1 MRSSIFA
8 ALARRA
14 GTAPTSQERRRF
26 LAASAAA
33 GAGLLLSMSGCTA
46 PGRGRGSGGRAIVIG
61 AGFAGLACAYELTRS
76 GWDTVVLEAR
86 NRVGGRVLSFNASI
100 GGEFAPGRNIEGGGE
115 LVGSNHPHW
124 AAYAERFGLR
134 FLDAVDDDTLAFPM
148 LLGDRALGADE
159 ALAIYEEIERV
170 LPMITADARGIDPV
184 EPWRSPRAAHFDAR
198 SVARRLGELRLSPDA
213 ERALDAM
220 LSGDN
225 AASSAR
231 QSDLALLAAVK
242 GGGLEAYWTESEVYR
257 CEGGNQRLAVEL
269 ARALTGRI
277 RLGTPV
283 ASVGLLGDRV
293 VITTGAGEIV
303 EGDHAVLAVPP
314 TVWGKITFDPPLPPG
329 LMPQMGVAVK
339 YLARVRSRFWEAE
352 GKNPDAL
359 GDGLFTWTWDGTN
372 NQGGP
377 GEACLTAFSG
387 GPAAERARA
396 IPAEGRDAAYAGSIS
411 RVFPGFSP
419 AFIDSRFMD
428 WPADPWTGTGYSFPA
443 PGEVTTILPKLHAGL
458 GRLHFAGEHTSPAFA
473 GYMEGALESGARV
486 ARRIARG

>member
-8 ALARRA
+8 SLARRA
-14 GTAPTSQERRRF
+14 GNAPTSQDRRRF

-33 GAGLLLSMSGCTA
+33 GAGLLLSMSGCAA
-46 PGRGRGSGGRAIVIG
+46 PGRGRGSGGRVIVIG
-61 AGFAGLACAYELTRS
+61 AGFAGLACAYELTRA
-76 GWDTVVLEAR
+76 GWDPVVLEAR

-100 GGEFAPGRNIEGGGE
+100 GGEFVAGRNIEGGGE

-134 FLDAVDDDTLAFPM
+134 FLDAVDNEKLAFPV
-148 LLGDRALGADE
+148 LLGDRALEADE
-159 ALAIYEEIERV
+159 ALAIYEAIDRV
-170 LPMITADARGIDPV
+170 LPAITADARAIDA
-184 EPWRSPRAAHFDAR
+184 EAPWLSPRAAHFDAR
-198 SVARRLGELRLSPDA
+198 SVARRLGELGLSPDA
-213 ERALDAM
+213 LRALDAM

-225 AASSAR
+225 AAASAR

-257 CEGGNQRLAVEL
+257 CDGGNQRLAIEL
-269 ARALTGRI
+269 ARALADRV

-283 ASVGLLGDRV
+283 ASVRMLGDRV
-293 VITTGAGEIV
+293 IVTTGAGGIV
-303 EGDHAVLAVPP
+303 EGEHAVLAAPP
-314 TVWGKITFDPPLPPG
+314 TVWGKILFDPPLPPG
-329 LMPQMGVAVK
+329 LAPQTGVAVK

-372 NQGGP
+372 NQTDP

-387 GPAAERARA
+387 GPVAERARA
-396 IPAEGRDAAYAGSIS
+396 ITAEGRDAAYAGAIS
-411 RVFPGFSP
+411 RVFPGFP
-419 AFIDSRFMD
+419 ASFVESRFMD
-428 WPADPWTGTGYSFPA
+428 WPADLWTGTGYCFPA